1 MNDDI
6 PLIYTS
12 KGNVPAA
19 ALTYET
25 SWSDDANNTT
35 FTETYLLEGEV
46 VKRSVHVMTKKG
58 LLAES
63 LVSSIA

>member
-12 KGNVPAA
+12 KGNVPVAS
-19 ALTYET
+19 LRYET

-35 FTETYLLEGEV
+35 FTETYFLDDEV
-46 VKRSVHVMTKKG
+46 VKHSVHVMTKKG

-63 LVSSIA
+63 LVSAIM